1 MSVDVYKYV
10 YGVVC
15 ASAVA
20 PTRVGVGGAPVE
32 LIACGATAAVVSD
45 VRERELDAGRQE
57 LMTHAE
63 VLEDA
68 LRDGVVLP
76 MRFGVVMADG
86 EAVRRELLQ
95 RHHDVLLSQLSELA
109 GKVELRLRAVF
120 EEAAVVGEV
129 LREDAEIAALRD
141 ALRGCD
147 EDATYYERIRL
158 GEMVADAVARK
169 CEAEGEE
176 ILRALAPLAL
186 AVDRGGGAHER
197 MALNA
202 SFLVERDRVVEF
214 DEAVDELGRVRDGR
228 LRLKYTGPLPP
239 YSFVELP
246 AEG

>member
-1 MSVDVYKYV
+1 MSDDAYKYV

-15 ASAVA
+15 ASAGA
-20 PTRVGVGGAPVE
+20 PGRAGVGGAPVE
-32 LIACGATAAVVSD
+32 VIACGATAAVVSD
-45 VRERELDAGRQE
+45 VREPELQAGRQE

-68 LRDGVVLP
+68 LQGGVVLP
-76 MRFGVVMADG
+76 MRFGVVMAGG

-95 RHHDVLLSQLSELA
+95 RHHDVLLSQLTELA

-129 LREDAEIAALRD
+129 LREHSEIAALRD
-141 ALRGCD
+141 VLRGYD

-158 GEMVADAVARK
+158 GEMVAAAVARK

-186 AVDRGGGAHER
+186 AVDSGGGEHER
-197 MALNA
+197 VALNA
-202 SFLVERDRVVEF
+202 SFLVARDRIGEF
-214 DEAVDELGRVRDGR
+214 DEAVDEIGRVRDGR
-228 LRLKYTGPLPP
+228 LRLKYTGPLPA

-246 AEG
+246 VEG